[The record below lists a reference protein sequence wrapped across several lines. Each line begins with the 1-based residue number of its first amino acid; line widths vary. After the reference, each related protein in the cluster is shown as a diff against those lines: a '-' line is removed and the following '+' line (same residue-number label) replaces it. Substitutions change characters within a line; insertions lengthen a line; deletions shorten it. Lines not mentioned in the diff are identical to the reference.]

1 MTDRLTDRDR
11 EALADMLAEHL
22 EHRAAVEAFKNFL
35 SWGAAPAQGPRNV
48 PPAWWAYA
56 FGHTTWCPPVG
67 EL

>member
-11 EALADMLAEHL
+11 E
-22 EHRAAVEAFKNFL
+22 AVEAFKNFL